1 MDRFIN
7 LSEENRKAAFLK
19 AKSEIGLPEDI
30 IEKDFW
36 VCWTLKE
43 LFLLDKIKHNLT
55 FKGGTS
61 LSKVY
66 GLIKRFSEDIDI
78 SVERSFLG
86 FVGEREPVNV
96 SKKKAKKLIEELGE
110 ECQKFVQNDL
120 LQKIDNIFTTK
131 LSEMGD
137 WKLEIDDDDNDGQT
151 ILFYYPKITKN
162 ELDYIRPVVKIELG
176 ARSDHWPV
184 SIQNISPYIVEIMPD
199 GLSDMTAQIRV
210 LNVERTFWEKATILH
225 KYAHYPEEK
234 TVPERQSRHF
244 YDFYCLLNSEAKEK
258 ALANIDLLEKVI
270 AHKSLYFRSAWANY
284 DTAKRGTF
292 KAIPEKRVLDA
303 MEKDYSAMSE
313 MFFEEVPRWSEIIDA
328 LKLFEEEFNKG
339 HS

>member
-7 LSEENRKAAFLK
+7 LSEDNRKAAFLK
-19 AKSEIGLPEDI
+19 AKGEIGLSEDI

-43 LFLLDKIKHNLT
+43 LFLLDEIKDNLT

-86 FVGEREPVNV
+86 FIGEREPMNV

-120 LQKIDNIFTTK
+120 LNKIDSIFTKK
-131 LSEMGD
+131 LSKMGD

-151 ILFYYPKITKN
+151 ILFYYPKMTKN
-162 ELDYIRPVVKIELG
+162 ESGYIRPVVKIELG

-184 SIQNISPYIVEIMPD
+184 SMQNIFPYIVEIMPED
-199 GLSDMTAQIRV
+199 LSDMTAKIRV

-244 YDFYCLLNSEAKEK
+244 YDFYCLLNSRAKER

-270 AHKSLYFRSAWANY
+270 EHKSLYFRSGWANY
-284 DTAKRGTF
+284 ATAKKGTF

-313 MFFEEVPRWSEIIDA
+313 MFFEEVPTWEEIIDV
-328 LKLFEEEFNKG
+328 LKSFEDEFNKEK
-339 HS
+339 S

>member
-7 LSEENRKAAFLK
+7 LSEDNRKAAFLK
-19 AKSEIGLPEDI
+19 AKGEIGLSEDI

-43 LFLLDKIKHNLT
+43 LFLLDEIKDNLT

-86 FVGEREPVNV
+86 FIGEREPMNV

-120 LQKIDNIFTTK
+120 LNKIDSIFTKK
-131 LSEMGD
+131 LSKMGD

-151 ILFYYPKITKN
+151 ILFYYPKMTKD
-162 ELDYIRPVVKIELG
+162 ESGYIRPVVKIELG

-184 SIQNISPYIVEIMPD
+184 SMQNIFPYIVEIMPED
-199 GLSDMTAQIRV
+199 LSDMTAKIRV

-244 YDFYCLLNSEAKEK
+244 YDFYCLLNSRAKER

-270 AHKSLYFRSAWANY
+270 EHKSLYFRSGWANY
-284 DTAKRGTF
+284 ATAKKGTF

-313 MFFEEVPRWSEIIDA
+313 MFFEEVPTWEEIIDV
-328 LKLFEEEFNKG
+328 LKSFEDEFNKEK
-339 HS
+339 S

>member
-7 LSEENRKAAFLK
+7 LSETNRKAAFSK
-19 AKSEIGLPEDI
+19 ARGEIGLAEDI

-43 LFLLDKIKHNLT
+43 LFLLDNIKDNLT

-86 FVGEREPVNV
+86 FVGEREPMNV
-96 SKKKAKKLIEELGE
+96 SKKKAKKLIEELGQ

-120 LQKIDNIFTTK
+120 LQKLDNIFTAK

-137 WKLEIDDDDNDGQT
+137 WKLKVDDDDNDGQT

-162 ELDYIRPVVKIELG
+162 ESDYIRPVVRIELG

-184 SIQNISPYIVEIMPD
+184 SIQNISPYVVEIMPD
-199 GLSDMTAQIRV
+199 KLRDMNAQIRV

-225 KYAHYPEEK
+225 QYAHYPEEK
-234 TVPERQSRHF
+234 IVPERQSRHF
-244 YDFYCLLNSEAKEK
+244 YDFYCLLNSVAKEK
-258 ALANIDLLEKVI
+258 ALANIDLLEKVV
-270 AHKSLYFRSAWANY
+270 AHKGLYFRSGWANY
-284 DTAKRGTF
+284 TTAKKGTF
-292 KAIPEKRVLDA
+292 KAIPEKRVLEA

-313 MFFEEVPRWSEIIDA
+313 MFFEEPPTWEKIIEA
-328 LKLFEEEFNKG
+328 LKEFETEFNDL
-339 HS
+339 